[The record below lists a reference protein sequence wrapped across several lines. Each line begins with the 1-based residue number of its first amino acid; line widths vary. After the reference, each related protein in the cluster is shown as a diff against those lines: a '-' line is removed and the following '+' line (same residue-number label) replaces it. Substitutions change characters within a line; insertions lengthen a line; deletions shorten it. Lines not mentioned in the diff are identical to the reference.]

1 MLCTAVPHC
10 QGEPFQLRMKYV
22 YVFLVEFTLQ
32 TSITNNRRS
41 DIVTKFIFNTFI
53 LLTLYLQIGKL
64 SILREKRIRDS
75 IGN

>member
-10 QGEPFQLRMKYV
+10 QGEPLQLRMKYV
-22 YVFLVEFTLQ
+22 YVFLAELTLQ